1 MVTKYQLLADSLRNN
16 IKAGKYSETGLLP
29 TEFEISEKF
38 QCSRQTVRKALEQ
51 LVNEGLIEKRQGSG
65 SYIKETPANTAGC
78 PMRNIAVITTYISD
92 YIFPSILREIE
103 TVFSENNCTPLLFAT
118 QNQIS
123 SERKILQNL
132 LLLPQLDG
140 ILVEGTK
147 TCLPNPNLD
156 LYRQL
161 LASGIPLVFMNGRY
175 EDLPDAVSV
184 LDDNYN
190 GGRMLTEYLYS
201 KGHRRIGG
209 IFKSDD
215 MQGLQRYA
223 GYVNA
228 LRDLGLA
235 LEDQSVYWYNTEE
248 KQEFLKSSQVAPAM
262 LRAVKNCTAL
272 VCYNDEV
279 ASRLMNSLL
288 KHGVRI
294 PQDVAIVSFDNS
306 HYSDLAPISI
316 TSLSHGMQNVG
327 RLAAE
332 AMVKALAGIPCP
344 SQSVPWELIEKESS

>member
-1 MVTKYQLLADSLRNN
+1 MASKYQILADSLRNN

-29 TEFEISEKF
+29 TEFEIAEKV

-65 SYIKETPANTAGC
+65 SHIKEAAADTAGR

-103 TVFSENNCTPLLFAT
+103 NVFSENNCTPLLFAT

-123 SERKILQNL
+123 NERKILQNL

-161 LASGIPLVFMNGRY
+161 LASGIPLVFMNGMY
-175 EDLPDAVSV
+175 QDLPDAISV
-184 LDDNYN
+184 MDDNYN
-190 GGRMLTEYLYS
+190 GGKMLVEYLYS

-215 MQGLQRYA
+215 MQGLQRYS
-223 GYVNA
+223 GYVTA

-306 HYSDLAPISI
+306 HYSDLAPIGI
-316 TSLSHGMQNVG
+316 TSLSHGTQNVG

-332 AMVKALAGIPCP
+332 AMVKALAGIPCSP
-344 SQSVPWELIEKESS
+344 QSVPWELIEKESS